1 MRVTAAAAL
10 VLAVAASAMPA
21 VSNNH
26 QSNPRTSNN
35 GWSNSDTSNSNCS
48 SSRQCMTNMITKIL
62 DSMVAHN
69 PNTLPLATFY
79 RATENSHPAALG
91 MMTSWRTI
99 TKAGPPSL
107 LAIDTTNG
115 TAYFALDINEGN
127 DDIQNILRGRV
138 KVVGQNITELEL
150 FINRF
155 RGDHGFSFSS
165 QELPTNYKD
174 LMNPPANR
182 TKPSRADLEA
192 ISAALFANSSNP
204 ASNTSVTVADDCQ
217 FTELGWRVIDTGNYG
232 NASSTPLG
240 CNWPSDH
247 PTDPNARINLVID
260 EEMGFVITS
269 GIVPGK
275 VFPYA
280 NITESA
286 FIPDSISAAQEVQQA
301 WIDQMVEL
309 GTVPMLEPTGATGDT
324 LELLQFYNGELQAMQ
339 INVYLSGPGMT
350 SPWLS

>member
-1 MRVTAAAAL
+1 MRLGLTVTI
-10 VLAVAASAMPA
+10 VLAVAVSALPA
-21 VSNNH
+21 KSNH
-26 QSNPRTSNN
+26 CRSDLDTSNGGSTN
-35 GWSNSDTSNSNCS
+35 NTSNSNCS
-48 SSRQCMTNMITKIL
+48 SSRQCMTNMVTKIL

-69 PNTLPLATFY
+69 PDALPLAKVY

-99 TKAGPPSL
+99 TRAGPPSL

-115 TAYFALDINEGN
+115 TAYFALNISEG
-127 DDIQNILRGRV
+127 DDSVQNILRGRV

-165 QELPTNYKD
+165 QELAANSKV
-174 LMNPPANR
+174 LMGPPANR
-182 TKPSRADLEA
+182 TKQSRADLEA
-192 ISAALFANSSNP
+192 ISAALFAESSNP
-204 ASNTSVTVADDCQ
+204 ASNTSVAIADDCQ
-217 FTELGWRVIDTGNYG
+217 FTELGWKVIDTGNYG
-232 NASSTPLG
+232 NASSEPLG
-240 CNWPSDH
+240 CAWPTEH
-247 PTDPNARINLVID
+247 PTDANARTNLVID
-260 EEMGFVITS
+260 EELGFVITS

-275 VFPYA
+275 DFPYA

-286 FIPDSISAAQEVQQA
+286 FIPDHMVTAQEAQLA
-301 WIDQMVEL
+301 WMAEMIES
-309 GTVPMLEPTGATGDT
+309 GEVPMLEPTGATGDT

>member
-1 MRVTAAAAL
+1 MRATAAATLA
-10 VLAVAASAMPA
+10 LAVVASAMPA
-21 VSNNH
+21 VPNNH
-26 QSNPRTSNN
+26 QSNPHTSNN
-35 GWSNSDTSNSNCS
+35 GGSSDDTSNSNCS
-48 SSRQCMTNMITKIL
+48 SSRQCMINMVTKIL
-62 DSMVAHN
+62 DSMVVHN
-69 PNTLPLATFY
+69 PDTLPLATIY

-127 DDIQNILRGRV
+127 DNIQNILRGRV

-286 FIPDSISAAQEVQQA
+286 FIPDAMTTAQEAQQA

-324 LELLQFYNGELQAMQ
+324 LELLQFYDDELQAMQ

>member
-1 MRVTAAAAL
+1 
-10 VLAVAASAMPA
+10 MPT
-21 VSNNH
+21 VVRNH
-26 QSNPRTSNN
+26 QPNPHTPNN
-35 GWSNSDTSNSNCS
+35 GGPSSDTSDSNCS
-48 SSRQCMTNMITKIL
+48 GSRQCMTNMVTKIL

-69 PNTLPLATFY
+69 PNVLPLAPIY
-79 RATENSHPAALG
+79 RATENSHPASLG
-91 MMTSWRTI
+91 MMTTWRTI
-99 TKAGPPSL
+99 TRAGPPSL
-107 LAIDTTNG
+107 LAVDTTNG

-127 DDIQNILRGRV
+127 SDIQNVLRGRV

-165 QELPTNYKD
+165 QELPANYKD

-204 ASNTSVTVADDCQ
+204 ASNTTVNVADDCQ
-217 FTELGWRVIDTGNYG
+217 FTEIGWRVVDTGTYG
-232 NASSTPLG
+232 NASSAPLG
-240 CNWPSDH
+240 CIWPADH

-286 FIPDSISAAQEVQQA
+286 FIPDAMTAAQEAQVA
-301 WIDQMVEL
+301 WMNEL
-309 GTVPMLEPTGATGDT
+309 AGTVPMLEPTGATGDT

>member
-1 MRVTAAAAL
+1 MHITAVAAL
-10 VLAVAASAMPA
+10 VLAVGASAMPA
-21 VSNNH
+21 LSNNH
-26 QSNPRTSNN
+26 KSNN
-35 GWSNSDTSNSNCS
+35 VVSSSNTSNSNCS
-48 SSRQCMTNMITKIL
+48 SSRQCMTNMVTKIL

-69 PNTLPLATFY
+69 PNTLPLAKIY
-79 RATENSHPAALG
+79 KATENSHPAALG

-99 TKAGPPSL
+99 TKAGTPNL

-115 TAYFALDINEGN
+115 TAYFALNINEGN
-127 DDIQNILRGRV
+127 ANIQNVLRGRV

-165 QELPTNYKD
+165 DELPANSKD

-192 ISAALFANSSNP
+192 ISAALFAKSSNP
-204 ASNTSVTVADDCQ
+204 VSNTSVTVADDCQ
-217 FTELGWRVIDTGNYG
+217 FTEIGWKVIDTGNYG
-232 NASSTPLG
+232 NASSDPLG
-240 CNWPSDH
+240 CLWPSEH
-247 PTDPNARINLVID
+247 PTDSNARLNLVID

-275 VFPYA
+275 VYPYA

-286 FIPDSISAAQEVQQA
+286 FIPDDMTTAQEAQQA
-301 WIDQMVEL
+301 WIDEMVEL
-309 GTVPMLEPTGATGDT
+309 GSFPMLEPTSATGDT

>member
-1 MRVTAAAAL
+1 MRLTAAAAL

-21 VSNNH
+21 IHKSNLSTS
-26 QSNPRTSNN
+26 SN
-35 GWSNSDTSNSNCS
+35 DTSNSNCS
-48 SSRQCMTNMITKIL
+48 SSRQCMTNMVTTIL

-69 PNTLPLATFY
+69 PDTLPLAKIY

-99 TKAGPPSL
+99 TKAGSPNL

-115 TAYFALDINEGN
+115 TAYFALNINEGN
-127 DDIQNILRGRV
+127 DDIQNVLRGRV

-165 QELPTNYKD
+165 QELPANYKD

-204 ASNTSVTVADDCQ
+204 ASNTSVTVASDCQ
-217 FTELGWRVIDTGNYG
+217 FTEIGWRVIDTGNYG
-232 NASSTPLG
+232 NESSTPLA
-240 CNWPSDH
+240 CSWPAEH

-269 GIVPGK
+269 GIVPGI
-275 VFPYA
+275 VYPYA
-280 NITESA
+280 NVTESA
-286 FIPDSISAAQEVQQA
+286 FIPNSLTAAQEAQQA
-301 WIDQMVEL
+301 WVDEMVEL
-309 GTVPMLEPTGATGDT
+309 GTVPLLEPTGATGDT
-324 LELLQFYNGELQAMQ
+324 LELLQFYNDELQAMQ
-339 INVYLSGPGMT
+339 INVYMSGPGMT

>member
-21 VSNNH
+21 VPH
-26 QSNPRTSNN
+26 TLNN
-35 GWSNSDTSNSNCS
+35 GRSSTDTSTSNSTCS
-48 SSRQCMTNMITKIL
+48 SSRPCMTNMVTQIL

-69 PNTLPLATFY
+69 PDALPLAKMY

-127 DDIQNILRGRV
+127 DEIQNVLRGRV

-165 QELPTNYKD
+165 EELPTNYKD

-192 ISAALFANSSNP
+192 ISASLFANSSNP
-204 ASNTSVTVADDCQ
+204 ATNTTVNVADDCQ
-217 FTELGWRVIDTGNYG
+217 FTELGWKTIDTGNYG
-232 NASSTPLG
+232 NASSAPLN
-240 CNWPSDH
+240 CSWPSDH
-247 PTDPNARINLVID
+247 PYDSNARINLVID

-269 GIVPGK
+269 GIIPGK
-275 VFPYA
+275 VYPYA

-286 FIPDSISAAQEVQQA
+286 FIPDAMTAAQEAQEA

-309 GTVPMLEPTGATGDT
+309 GTTVPMLEPTSATGDT
-324 LELLQFYNGELQAMQ
+324 LELLQFYNDELQAMQ
-339 INVYLSGPGMT
+339 INVYMSGPGMT
-350 SPWLS
+350 SAWLS

>member
-1 MRVTAAAAL
+1 MRLIAAAAL
-10 VLAVAASAMPA
+10 VLAVEASAMPA
-21 VSNNH
+21 VSNSH
-26 QSNPRTSNN
+26 QSNPHSSNN
-35 GWSNSDTSNSNCS
+35 GRSSSDTSNSDCS
-48 SSRQCMTNMITKIL
+48 NSRQCMTNMVTEIL

-69 PNTLPLATFY
+69 PDTLPLATIY

-127 DDIQNILRGRV
+127 DDIQNVLRGRV
-138 KVVGQNITELEL
+138 KVIGQNITELEL

-217 FTELGWRVIDTGNYG
+217 FTELGWRVIDTGTYG

-286 FIPDSISAAQEVQQA
+286 FIPDAMTTAQEAQQA
-301 WIDQMVEL
+301 WIDEMVEL

-324 LELLQFYNGELQAMQ
+324 LELLQFYNDELQAMQ